1 MSGPQM
7 TSSTHQSGSDKQS
20 PPRHSS
26 LMEATATRL
35 VERLRA
41 AGHEA
46 LFAGGCVRDRLLG
59 KEAHDIDIATSAR
72 PEEIQKLFP
81 RTVAVGA
88 QFGVIVVLEDGGEF
102 QVATFRSDGAY
113 RDGRHPESVAF
124 TNAEGDARRRDF
136 TVNGLFFDPLTRQIL
151 DFVGGEADLRAGILR
166 SIGDPH
172 ARFAEDKLR
181 LIRCVRF
188 AASLGFE
195 IEAETWRA
203 LVERAPEITAVSAER
218 IRDELVKIFTHPSR
232 VRGFDLL
239 DQSGLL
245 AILLPEV
252 EALKGCEQPP
262 DFHPEGDVFVH
273 TRLMLSLLPERVST
287 PLVFSVLF
295 HDIGKP
301 PTFLIDETGRI
312 RFNGHESISASMTE
326 KIFARLRFSN
336 AETEAT
342 VVGVKNHMAFK
353 DVQNMRVATLKRF
366 LARPTI
372 DDELELH
379 RVDCQGS
386 HGLLDNYDFLL
397 RKREEFSNEPLIP
410 PPLITGRDLIAA
422 GLKPGPLFKKLL
434 DSAQAL
440 QLEGGLKTRE
450 DALAWLREELA
461 RPA

>member
-1 MSGPQM
+1 MPTASGQPLSN
-7 TSSTHQSGSDKQS
+7 SS
-20 PPRHSS
+20 
-26 LMEATATRL
+26 MEATAMRL
-35 VERLRA
+35 VENLRA

-88 QFGVIVVLEDGGEF
+88 QFGVIVVLEGGGEF

-151 DFVGGEADLRAGILR
+151 DFVGGEVDLRAGILR

-203 LVERAPEITAVSAER
+203 LIECAPEINAVSAER
-218 IRDELVKIFTHPSR
+218 IRDELVKVFTHPSR

-245 AILLPEV
+245 AILFPEI

-273 TRLMLSLLPERVST
+273 TRLMLSLLPELVST

-301 PTFLIDETGRI
+301 PTFQIDDTGRI
-312 RFNGHESISASMTE
+312 RFNGHESISASMTK

-379 RVDCQGS
+379 RVDCRGS

-397 RKREEFSNEPLIP
+397 LKRGEFSNEPLIP
-410 PPLITGRDLIAA
+410 PPLITGHDLIAE
-422 GLKPGPLFKKLL
+422 GLRPGPPFKKLL

-440 QLEGGLKTRE
+440 QLEGGLKTRDE
-450 DALAWLREELA
+450 ALTWLRGELA
-461 RPA
+461 RPT

>member
-1 MSGPQM
+1 
-7 TSSTHQSGSDKQS
+7 
-20 PPRHSS
+20 
-26 LMEATATRL
+26 MEATATRL

-218 IRDELVKIFTHPSR
+218 IRDELVKIFSHPSR

-273 TRLMLSLLPERVST
+273 TRLMLSLLPEQVST

-353 DVQNMRVATLKRF
+353 DVQNMRIATLKRF

-422 GLKPGPLFKKLL
+422 GLQPGPPFKKLL

-440 QLEGGLKTRE
+440 QLEGGLKTRD
-450 DALAWLREELA
+450 DALAWLKEELA

>member
-1 MSGPQM
+1 
-7 TSSTHQSGSDKQS
+7 
-20 PPRHSS
+20 
-26 LMEATATRL
+26 MEATATRL

-59 KEAHDIDIATSAR
+59 KQAHDIDIATSAR

-102 QVATFRSDGAY
+102 QVATFRSDGTY

-136 TVNGLFFDPLTRQIL
+136 TVNGLFYDPLAHQIL
-151 DFVGGEADLRAGILR
+151 DFVGGEADLQARIIR
-166 SIGDPH
+166 CIGDPR

-188 AASLGFE
+188 AASLDFE
-195 IEAETWRA
+195 IESETWRA
-203 LVERAPEITAVSAER
+203 LCEHAHEITAVSAER
-218 IRDELVKIFTHPSR
+218 IRDELVKIFTNPSR

-245 AILLPEV
+245 AILLPEI
-252 EALKGCEQPP
+252 
-262 DFHPEGDVFVH
+262 
-273 TRLMLSLLPERVST
+273 
-287 PLVFSVLF
+287 VFSVLL

-301 PTFLIDETGRI
+301 PAFHIDETGRI

-342 VVGVKNHMAFK
+342 VAGVKNHMAFK

-410 PPLITGRDLIAA
+410 PPLITGRDLIEA
-422 GLKPGPLFKKLL
+422 GLKPGPPFKKIL
-434 DSAQAL
+434 DTAQAM
-440 QLEGGLKTRE
+440 QLEGALKTKDE
-450 DALAWLREELA
+450 ALAWLKQHGHG
-461 RPA
+461 

>member
-1 MSGPQM
+1 
-7 TSSTHQSGSDKQS
+7 
-20 PPRHSS
+20 
-26 LMEATATRL
+26 MEATATRL

-41 AGHEA
+41 SGHEA

-113 RDGRHPESVAF
+113 RDGRHPDSVAF

-136 TVNGLFFDPLTRQIL
+136 TVNGLFFDPLTHQIL

-203 LVERAPEITAVSAER
+203 LVVRAPEITSVSAER
-218 IRDELVKIFTHPSR
+218 IRDELVKIFSHPSR

-422 GLKPGPLFKKLL
+422 GLKPGPPFKKLL

>member
-1 MSGPQM
+1 
-7 TSSTHQSGSDKQS
+7 
-20 PPRHSS
+20 
-26 LMEATATRL
+26 MEATATRL

-218 IRDELVKIFTHPSR
+218 IRDELVKIFTQPSR

-273 TRLMLSLLPERVST
+273 TRLMLSLLPEQVST

-379 RVDCQGS
+379 RVDCQSS
-386 HGLLDNYDFLL
+386 HGLLDNYEFLL

>member
-1 MSGPQM
+1 
-7 TSSTHQSGSDKQS
+7 
-20 PPRHSS
+20 
-26 LMEATATRL
+26 METTATRL

-203 LVERAPEITAVSAER
+203 LLERAPEITAVSAER
-218 IRDELVKIFTHPSR
+218 IREELVKIFTHPSR

-301 PTFLIDETGRI
+301 PTFHIDETGRI

-422 GLKPGPLFKKLL
+422 GLQPGPSFKKLL

-440 QLEGGLKTRE
+440 QLEGGLKNRDE
-450 DALAWLREELA
+450 ALGWLREELA

>member
-1 MSGPQM
+1 
-7 TSSTHQSGSDKQS
+7 
-20 PPRHSS
+20 
-26 LMEATATRL
+26 MEATATRL

-41 AGHEA
+41 SGHEA

-59 KEAHDIDIATSAR
+59 ELAHDIDIATSAR

-88 QFGVIVVLEDGGEF
+88 QFGVIVVLEEGGEF

-113 RDGRHPESVAF
+113 RDGRHPESVAY

-136 TVNGLFFDPLTRQIL
+136 TVNGLFYDPLAHQIL
-151 DFVGGEADLRAGILR
+151 DFVGGEADLQAGIIR
-166 SIGDPH
+166 CIGDPR

-188 AASLGFE
+188 AASLDFE

-203 LVERAPEITAVSAER
+203 LREHAHEITAVSAER
-218 IRDELVKIFTHPSR
+218 IRDELVKIFTNPSR

-239 DQSGLL
+239 DQAGLL
-245 AILLPEV
+245 AILLPEI

-287 PLVFSVLF
+287 ALVFSVLL

-301 PTFLIDETGRI
+301 PTFHIDETGRI

-326 KIFARLRFSN
+326 KIFSRLRFSN
-336 AETEAT
+336 AELEAT
-342 VVGVKNHMAFK
+342 VAGVKNHMAFK

-372 DDELELH
+372 NDELELH

-410 PPLITGRDLIAA
+410 PPLITGRDLIEA
-422 GLKPGPLFKKLL
+422 GLKPGPPFKKIL
-434 DSAQAL
+434 DTAHAM
-440 QLEGGLKTRE
+440 QLEGALNSKDE
-450 DALAWLREELA
+450 ALAWLKLQIHG
-461 RPA
+461 

>member
-1 MSGPQM
+1 
-7 TSSTHQSGSDKQS
+7 
-20 PPRHSS
+20 
-26 LMEATATRL
+26 MEATATRL

-252 EALKGCEQPP
+252 ESLKGCEQPP

-273 TRLMLSLLPERVST
+273 TRLMLSLLPARVST

-301 PTFLIDETGRI
+301 PTFHIDETGRI

-422 GLKPGPLFKKLL
+422 GLKPGPPFKKLL

-440 QLEGGLKTRE
+440 QLEGGLKTRD

>member
-1 MSGPQM
+1 
-7 TSSTHQSGSDKQS
+7 
-20 PPRHSS
+20 
-26 LMEATATRL
+26 MEATATRL

-151 DFVGGEADLRAGILR
+151 DFVGGEADLRTGILR

-252 EALKGCEQPP
+252 ESLKGCEQPP

-273 TRLMLSLLPERVST
+273 TRLMLSLLPEQVST

-422 GLKPGPLFKKLL
+422 GLKPGPPFKKLL

-440 QLEGGLKTRE
+440 QLEGGLKTRD

>member
-1 MSGPQM
+1 
-7 TSSTHQSGSDKQS
+7 
-20 PPRHSS
+20 
-26 LMEATATRL
+26 MEATATRL

-41 AGHEA
+41 ADHEA

-151 DFVGGEADLRAGILR
+151 DFVCGEADLRAGILR

-301 PTFLIDETGRI
+301 PTLHIDETGRI

-342 VVGVKNHMAFK
+342 VAGVKNHMAFK

-410 PPLITGRDLIAA
+410 PPLITGRDLIEA
-422 GLKPGPLFKKLL
+422 GLKPGPPFKKLL

-450 DALAWLREELA
+450 DALVWLREELA